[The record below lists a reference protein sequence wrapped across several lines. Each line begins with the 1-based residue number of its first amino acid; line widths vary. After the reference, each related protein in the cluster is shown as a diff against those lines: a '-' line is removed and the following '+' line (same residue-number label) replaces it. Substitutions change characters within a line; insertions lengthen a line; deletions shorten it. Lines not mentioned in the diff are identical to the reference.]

1 MDYLMALIGYARV
14 STTVQ
19 DEQTQ
24 VDALE
29 RAGCVR
35 VFSERVST
43 REPIEK
49 RPQLQAAL
57 TALIRDDVLVV
68 TRLDRLGRSQ
78 AEVVARLH
86 ELQSRDVHV
95 KTLDGLIDT
104 QALGH
109 LAPVVIGLLTG
120 LAEVERELTRQRT
133 LESIAYRRKRGQ
145 SLGGRPKAYTPE
157 QADLVRRLRH
167 EGQSFRAVSKAVGLS
182 LGVVQRIVA
191 IDSSSPVAKG
201 K

>member
-14 STTVQ
+14 STAVQ

-133 LESIAYRRKRGQ
+133 LESIAYRRKIGK

-167 EGQSFRAVSKAVGLS
+167 EGQSFRAVSKSVGLS
-182 LGVVQRIVA
+182 LGVVQRIMA
-191 IDSSSPVAKG
+191 AHEETEPVS
-201 K
+201 